1 MSNALVTSTDDYYAA
16 LVADAQACEAARR
29 RRPLSEVLAEDVAA
43 YAYEPHR
50 FDETPPAGRLLD
62 ASAARNSLAGLV
74 RQVIKPGVLD
84 RQNDF
89 YFDLE
94 GDNLLMSRQCQAQ
107 QVVPITIGQRSITV
121 GAGKGVVE
129 TTIVRNAWDAGAR
142 LTDAVIAVAAGYFVR
157 GRRF

>member
-1 MSNALVTSTDDYYAA
+1 MSIALVTSTDDYYAA
-16 LVADAQACEAARR
+16 LAADAQAMRAARR
-29 RRPLSEVLAEDVAA
+29 LRPLDDILAEDVAA
-43 YAYEPHR
+43 YEPHR
-50 FDETPPAGRLLD
+50 FDQALPAGRLLD

-94 GDNLLMSRQCQAQ
+94 GDNLLMSRQGQAQ

-129 TTIVRNAWDAGAR
+129 TIIVRNAWDAGAR
-142 LTDAVIAVAAGYFVR
+142 LTDAVIAIAAGYFVR